1 MTMKKTFAYIAFA
14 LALVGCQKSLEY
26 KDVIFLSG
34 AEYSPAQ
41 DMYIEGPTSKTI
53 KVKSSDIVKENIDVY
68 VQVDPSQVA
77 AYNKANGTD
86 LVMLPEGSY
95 AIMASNTQEDGTVV
109 KTVTDHFTIPSGV
122 AESIPLSF
130 EITTLDE
137 FEPGVS
143 YCAPVTIT
151 KTSTGAEILK
161 SSATIILVVKTITV
175 SDCVNLNNSTWFNI
189 EDMWNNPDL
198 NNLSAVTME
207 ARVYANGWRTSG
219 HHISS
224 IVGIEE
230 HMIVRF
236 GDGSIDP
243 SQIQIAGRGS
253 NCTSADK
260 FNLKQWYHVV
270 AVDDGSKLTLY
281 VDGKEQGSIDSSSKA
296 TLNLGAKA
304 EGGGFRIGA
313 SAGDNRTFN
322 GWISEVRV
330 WKRAVPIAEAEANQC
345 ILNPDTAQDLVGYW
359 RMNELNADGKLVD
372 LSGNNFHGTPNNTVN
387 WVEGIRCP
395 IVE

>member
-281 VDGKEQGSIDSSSKA
+281 VDGKEQLYFENDGQGNTDTWPFSKA
-296 TLNLGAKA
+296 FYPILNIAW
-304 EGGGFRIGA
+304 GGDWGGYKGVDETA
-313 SAGDNRTFN
+313 LPVTMEVDY
-322 GWISEVRV
+322 VRV
-330 WKRAVPIAEAEANQC
+330 WQKKKE
-345 ILNPDTAQDLVGYW
+345 
-359 RMNELNADGKLVD
+359 
-372 LSGNNFHGTPNNTVN
+372 
-387 WVEGIRCP
+387 
-395 IVE
+395 